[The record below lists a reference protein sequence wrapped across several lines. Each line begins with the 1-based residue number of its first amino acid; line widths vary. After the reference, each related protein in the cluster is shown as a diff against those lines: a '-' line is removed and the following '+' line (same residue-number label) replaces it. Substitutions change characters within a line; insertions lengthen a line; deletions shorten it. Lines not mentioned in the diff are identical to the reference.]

1 MYKIGEFSKIVGITT
16 KTLRYYDAEG
26 ILSPANRDKE
36 TGYRLYSETDIE
48 KASIVSE
55 VDFPAM
61 KVATL
66 RFEGAYH
73 EIGQYYERLYK
84 IVKNRVAGVPIT
96 CYGSLEYSDRAH
108 IEVCVP
114 VTETINTEGVVTKN
128 LCARRALRVV
138 HIGNYD
144 KLNFAYRA
152 LFDYANEHRLS
163 YTAPLIEVYKK
174 GYGTTMAGNP
184 QKYLT
189 EIYLPISE

>member
-1 MYKIGEFSKIVGITT
+1 MLLVYQ
-16 KTLRYYDAEG
+16 
-26 ILSPANRDKE
+26 SPATALWN
-36 TGYRLYSETDIE
+36 
-48 KASIVSE
+48 
-55 VDFPAM
+55 
-61 KVATL
+61 
-66 RFEGAYH
+66 
-73 EIGQYYERLYK
+73 
-84 IVKNRVAGVPIT
+84 
-96 CYGSLEYSDRAH
+96 